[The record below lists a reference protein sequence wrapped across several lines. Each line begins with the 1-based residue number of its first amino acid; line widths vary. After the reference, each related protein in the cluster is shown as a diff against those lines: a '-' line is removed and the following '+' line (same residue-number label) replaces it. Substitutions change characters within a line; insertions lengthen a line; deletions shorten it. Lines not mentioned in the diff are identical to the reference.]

1 MKRLHDYAQYIGK
14 LVKATSANDY
24 SEIKGKCLNVRECVD
39 DYTKGASGI
48 RYLADIER
56 AGDVKVGLASTIKII
71 EANAEPIRAG
81 VNSETN

>member
-1 MKRLHDYAQYIGK
+1 MKRLHDYDQYIGK

-56 AGDVKVGLASTIKII
+56 AGDVKVVLASTMEII
-71 EANAEPIRAG
+71 EANDADQATASQAHG
-81 VNSETN
+81 

>member
-1 MKRLHDYAQYIGK
+1 MKRLHDYDQYIGK

-48 RYLADIER
+48 RYLVDIER
-56 AGDVKVGLASTIKII
+56 AGDVKVGLASTMEII
-71 EANAEPIRAG
+71 EANDQGDSQSP
-81 VNSETN
+81 VKKP